1 MHEALWVANQTDTRL
16 NLNLSLDPNKA
27 AAPDGAAVPTPV
39 DPNTAAANPPVL
51 GMSPPPDEA
60 TTKFVSNYN
69 RFAEKFT
76 GEMKD
81 AVDRAMNT
89 AWTGTQRYLEDNSF
103 FAADPAP
110 SAPAAAAPSNP
121 SIEAGSSSSAN
132 GRPQA
137 GSPTSSTDEDESAD
151 VRAMVQAP
159 KTHEAREMERKE
171 REKRAASEGNAA
183 AVRPD
188 PASSTSPSAATASAS
203 SSVSTSAPP

>member
-1 MHEALWVANQTDTRL
+1 LLHLYQYMRDTGGVNDVPSQDFLLNAIAFVVYDGGHSMHEALWVANQTDTRL

-51 GMSPPPDEA
+51 GMSPPPGEA

-137 GSPTSSTDEDESAD
+137 GSPTSS
-151 VRAMVQAP
+151 
-159 KTHEAREMERKE
+159 
-171 REKRAASEGNAA
+171 
-183 AVRPD
+183 
-188 PASSTSPSAATASAS
+188 
-203 SSVSTSAPP
+203 SVSTSAPP